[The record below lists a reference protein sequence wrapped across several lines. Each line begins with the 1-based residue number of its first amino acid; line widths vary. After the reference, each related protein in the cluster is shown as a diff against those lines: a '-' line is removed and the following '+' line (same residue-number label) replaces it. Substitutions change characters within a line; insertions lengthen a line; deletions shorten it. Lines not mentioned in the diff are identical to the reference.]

1 MNYNIQAVFP
11 VPLFSTGLDRGLRS
25 GELDRARALL
35 GHKQVNQG
43 NFFTPN
49 MQVLADRAFSDI
61 NAFLVSA
68 LDIYVNQ
75 IFAAANGLKLSISQ
89 SWLNIN
95 PPGAYHHQH
104 THPNSVISG
113 VFYFETTGADD
124 CIKFEKNYSPW
135 LIETNKQNPFNIE
148 NLHVMVKPGQLLL
161 FPSSLIHSV
170 PKNVSTQDRISLSF
184 NTMFK
189 GKVNTS
195 AGCALSI

>member
-1 MNYNIQAVFP
+1 MNYNIQAEFP